1 MADLGAQAAEYVGG
15 GGEEL
20 GIVLIAA
27 AEGDV
32 VMRVF
37 EGALVPVV
45 AHAVEYVGVGHA
57 YPVFY
62 P

>member
-1 MADLGAQAAEYVGG
+1 
-15 GGEEL
+15 
-20 GIVLIAA
+20 
-27 AEGDV
+27 
-32 VMRVF
+32 MRVF